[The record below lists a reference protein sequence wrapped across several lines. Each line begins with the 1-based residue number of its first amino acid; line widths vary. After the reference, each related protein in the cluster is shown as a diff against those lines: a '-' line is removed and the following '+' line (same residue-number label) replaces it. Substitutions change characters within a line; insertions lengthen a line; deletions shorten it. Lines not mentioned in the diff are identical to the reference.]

1 MEWPWADIKW
11 NRMRG
16 FCPSNLQ
23 ELRMKLSSTVEE
35 LRRRPDILA
44 SFYALRGQL
53 VASDRR

>member
-1 MEWPWADIKW
+1 VEWPWADIKW

-23 ELRMKLSSTVEE
+23 ELRMKLSSAVGE

-44 SFYALRGQL
+44 SFYAVSSLPPIG
-53 VASDRR
+53 DD

>member
-1 MEWPWADIKW
+1 
-11 NRMRG
+11 MRG

-23 ELRMKLSSTVEE
+23 ELSSAVGE
-35 LRRRPDILA
+35 LRRRPDSDVLA

>member
-1 MEWPWADIKW
+1 
-11 NRMRG
+11 MRG

>member
-1 MEWPWADIKW
+1 MKW

-23 ELRMKLSSTVEE
+23 ELRMKLSSTIGE
-35 LRRRPDILA
+35 LRRRPDVLA

-53 VASDRR
+53 AAPDRR